1 MRTMDQW
8 VAQGFDVVLPDAPNG
23 TSLLGQRHLP
33 AYADAIGRA
42 IDFGRSCANLPV
54 WLIATS
60 QGSTAA
66 VNGAAHLGSR
76 VSGAVLASSVTRPG
90 HAGETLFDAEPG
102 AITVPVLVVVN
113 QYDSCGVSPPADAPS
128 ILAALTH
135 TPRKELA
142 IVVSN
147 QIARRADRCEGMSTW
162 LSRDRGHGGAAHLRL
177 DQNGRRALTFGSGQP
192 ARSE

>member
-1 MRTMDQW
+1 LISKIAAAIQPPVAEERARLDARTGPGICRW
-8 VAQGFDVVLPDAPNG
+8 LRRRGINAGGSSHASV
-23 TSLLGQRHLP
+23 
-33 AYADAIGRA
+33 
-42 IDFGRSCANLPV
+42 GRSHANLPV

-113 QYDSCGVSPPADAPS
+113 QYDSCGVSPPADAPN
-128 ILAALTH
+128 ILAALTR

-142 IVVSN
+142 IVASN
-147 QIARRADRCEGMSTW
+147 QIARRADRCEGMSP
-162 LSRDRGHGGAAHLRL
+162 HGYLGIEGMVVQRISDWIRMAG
-177 DQNGRRALTFGSGQP
+177 GR
-192 ARSE
+192 